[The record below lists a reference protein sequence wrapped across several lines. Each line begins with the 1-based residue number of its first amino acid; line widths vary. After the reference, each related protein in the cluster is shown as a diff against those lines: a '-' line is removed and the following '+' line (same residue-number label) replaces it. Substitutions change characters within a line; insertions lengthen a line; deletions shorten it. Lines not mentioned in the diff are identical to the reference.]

1 MFENK
6 VVDKIWKTE
15 LTDLTHGLYILLTTI
30 LQESKLE
37 THNNISKRTF
47 QFFLVVLLFLSHRF
61 LFYYLFSNSCA
72 QRIITSVIYI
82 LYRIL

>member
-6 VVDKIWKTE
+6 VVNKIWKTE
-15 LTDLTHGLYILLTTI
+15 LTNLTHGSYILLTTI

-61 LFYYLFSNSCA
+61 LFYYLFSNSRV